1 MKYAVKIL
9 IDERKRI
16 ISELRKVDADRKTLL
31 DNLKSLDK
39 ALKWIEFLDK
49 NNAEN
54 SESYKLIR
62 LPFMK
67 NCFETYRIMSDSE
80 SEDIS
85 YWKYCNIEIFPDD
98 IILTKNK
105 GAE

>member
-1 MKYAVKIL
+1 
-9 IDERKRI
+9 
-16 ISELRKVDADRKTLL
+16 
-31 DNLKSLDK
+31 
-39 ALKWIEFLDK
+39 
-49 NNAEN
+49 
-54 SESYKLIR
+54 
-62 LPFMK
+62 MK

-85 YWKYCNIEIFPDD
+85 CWKYCNIEIFPDD